1 MCYLQPFP
9 LFQCAVNSVGI
20 RMKEATVSVNET
32 VLNGTV
38 DVCVE
43 IAALPGELQTN
54 LTVTLFTTN
63 GGKAG

>member
-1 MCYLQPFP
+1 MNNV
-9 LFQCAVNSVGI
+9 AI

-43 IAALPGELQTN
+43 IAVLPGELQTN

-63 GGKAG
+63 GEKAG

>member
-1 MCYLQPFP
+1 MCYLQPFL
-9 LFQCAVNSVGI
+9 LFQCAVNNVAI
-20 RMKEATVSVNET
+20 RMKKATVSVNET

-43 IAALPGELQTN
+43 IAVLPGELQTN